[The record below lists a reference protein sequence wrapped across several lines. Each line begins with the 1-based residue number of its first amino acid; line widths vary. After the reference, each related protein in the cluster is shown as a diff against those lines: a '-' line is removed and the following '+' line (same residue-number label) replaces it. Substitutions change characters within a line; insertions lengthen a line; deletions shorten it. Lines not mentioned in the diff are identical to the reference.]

1 MSLGNLKMKKNLK
14 KKGMGED
21 QENEIGLERFLLGS
35 NLPIIRMEGDCEL
48 MNKEEEEDLSDLN

>member
-1 MSLGNLKMKKNLK
+1 MSLGNLKMKRNLK

-21 QENEIGLERFLLGS
+21 QGNEIGLERFLLGS